1 MGCKEYRWVGRQ
13 TDKVPRERGKGG
25 LGREDGTRAQTTQPL
40 SYIPC
45 PARVRENTS
54 SVSWVGKWL
63 FQKIIS
69 YKASKN
75 LRENLSK
82 SSLLSNIWHQ
92 QWGWHGCLRPWL
104 SHCCGLAW
112 PTPGAAPWS
121 LLLPK
126 RGVSRRQGSVG
137 GLRGAPGSLS
147 GSSSL
152 W

>member
-40 SYIPC
+40 SYISCPAGLRENTSYIPC
-45 PARVRENTS
+45 PAGLRENTS

-75 LRENLSK
+75 IRENLSK

-92 QWGWHGCLRPWL
+92 QWGWHSCLRPWL
-104 SHCCGLAW
+104 SHCCVPAW
-112 PTPGAAPWS
+112 PTPGAAPWP
-121 LLLPK
+121 LPLPK

-137 GLRGAPGSLS
+137 GL
-147 GSSSL
+147 
-152 W
+152 